1 MTAAGLDFGTSNSAI
16 GIAHQGA
23 AKLAPVEGSA
33 QLLPS
38 AVFFDFA
45 DLKSALYGRAA
56 IEAYTSNQEGRLMRG
71 LKTILGTSLMED
83 RTQIGARKLALSDV
97 VGMFIRH
104 LKVKVENAAGAPI
117 DAVVHGRPVHFADGD
132 AEADRKAEATLAS
145 LARAAGF
152 AHVSFTYEPLAAAYQ
167 YEQMTDREELVLV
180 ADIGGGTS
188 DFSIVRIGPD
198 RRRRPDRADDILAHS
213 GVRVGG
219 TDFDRNL
226 SMETV
231 MPLMGLGSLLK
242 TKQLPAPIGPYADL
256 SFWPTINLVYT
267 PRSLRLIR
275 ETLADA
281 AEPQRLSRLLHAAE
295 RQLGHRIV
303 FAVEA
308 AKIALTAKPATRID
322 LAFLEQTLEA
332 EATRPTFEEVVRF
345 EMNRLRVAIW
355 SCLAQS
361 GLETEDVSAV
371 FLTGGSSLTPIVA
384 QTICAEVPQAQ
395 VRRGDDFLSVAMGLT
410 LEAQRR
416 YG

>member
-1 MTAAGLDFGTSNSAI
+1 
-16 GIAHQGA
+16 
-23 AKLAPVEGSA
+23 
-33 QLLPS
+33 
-38 AVFFDFA
+38 
-45 DLKSALYGRAA
+45 
-56 IEAYTSNQEGRLMRG
+56 
-71 LKTILGTSLMED
+71 
-83 RTQIGARKLALSDV
+83 
-97 VGMFIRH
+97 
-104 LKVKVENAAGAPI
+104 
-117 DAVVHGRPVHFADGD
+117 
-132 AEADRKAEATLAS
+132 
-145 LARAAGF
+145 
-152 AHVSFTYEPLAAAYQ
+152 
-167 YEQMTDREELVLV
+167 
-180 ADIGGGTS
+180 
-188 DFSIVRIGPD
+188 
-198 RRRRPDRADDILAHS
+198 
-213 GVRVGG
+213 
-219 TDFDRNL
+219 
-226 SMETV
+226 

-242 TKQLPAPIGPYADL
+242 TKRLPAPIGPYADL

-308 AKIALTAKPATRID
+308 AKIELTAKPATRID

-361 GLETEDVSAV
+361 GLETEDITAV

-416 YG
+416 YA